1 MEETLGKRIV
11 YHRKRLGMTQDRLAE
26 SLGVTAQAVSKWEND
41 QSCPDITTLPKLA
54 EIFGITTDA
63 LLGVETSRTAE
74 ILPEQQH
81 PDEDRDDL
89 WEVRWDTGR
98 KSGIG
103 FALWVLLVGGLAMAN
118 AFDCFGENGPGLW
131 TLCWTCGML
140 LYGLFGLYRR
150 FRFFRLG
157 CALAGGYFL
166 LNELSIIEIYPQW
179 KFILPGALIL
189 LGISLLFDSLRK
201 PAKGSFHIM
210 HGGKPLVNQC
220 SCEDDRFFCTTSFGQ
235 NTVPGSFA
243 GCVHPVSIMDC
254 LISVKG
260 KAHQEALLF
269 EKFCPVIVDR
279 KAVGLNGMSD
289 GYLLG
294 AVLRFQRQEGTEE
307 IQTDQGRLAA
317 LKGKLNK
324 SAGIHCRKGGP
335 DQGSGCVLGHHSHAL
350 YFPDI
355 GDIVVKTIAAPHV
368 AQTGCRLDQK
378 CNRPHMVPP
387 VMVYAHYTAFAS
399 KSKSAGHFP
408 SGPEKET
415 GLSWQ
420 EGMHGEKQTFR
431 LRCIGR

>member
-150 FRFFRLG
+150 FQFFRLG

-235 NTVPGSFA
+235 NTYPISLSRLSGGNAEVSFGSMTVDLRECETLTDNCRIDLDCSFGQLELRIPRHFHA
-243 GCVHPVSIMDC
+243 ATDNDSSFGTVEISGTPDEISQGTIHVNCDVSFGRI
-254 LISVKG
+254 LI
-260 KAHQEALLF
+260 
-269 EKFCPVIVDR
+269 
-279 KAVGLNGMSD
+279 
-289 GYLLG
+289 
-294 AVLRFQRQEGTEE
+294 
-307 IQTDQGRLAA
+307 
-317 LKGKLNK
+317 
-324 SAGIHCRKGGP
+324 
-335 DQGSGCVLGHHSHAL
+335 L
-350 YFPDI
+350 YI
-355 GDIVVKTIAAPHV
+355 
-368 AQTGCRLDQK
+368 
-378 CNRPHMVPP
+378 
-387 VMVYAHYTAFAS
+387 
-399 KSKSAGHFP
+399 
-408 SGPEKET
+408 
-415 GLSWQ
+415 
-420 EGMHGEKQTFR
+420 
-431 LRCIGR
+431 